1 MVRIFFY
8 YFEKIQYSFFITIL
22 IKILYIKI
30 FISKTEA
37 DNLEIGLFLRR
48 LKSILEST
56 EDQPDETLSVVVTLL
71 SSYAKRHFKDSNE
84 NDIRNF
90 MEDTNFVFKRNI
102 LCRSCDVSMMKFT
115 FIVYTEHKKNGGIL

>member
-1 MVRIFFY
+1 MPY
-8 YFEKIQYSFFITIL
+8 N
-22 IKILYIKI
+22 KI